1 MNNKE
6 KLAREW
12 AEYYQ
17 NRWPKFTPG
26 THAAELV
33 EKAKAA
39 ADYIM
44 EHTTPP
50 TMEGVEWEHEL
61 HHFAGATA
69 DTGEDVVMV
78 DPHGPGITVIDLDTE
93 EVVAASP
100 LAITPNGKR
109 YELVETTDKPEPG
122 PEPEPEHPKTLR
134 TVEDY
139 EDAPNSTIVAIQ
151 GFHTVWVKDKGTWSD
166 GMDYTATS
174 DYMAGEPREVLRWG
188 REK

>member
-1 MNNKE
+1 MTNKE
-6 KLAREW
+6 KIAREW

-17 NRWPKFTPG
+17 NDWPKFTPG

-39 ADYIM
+39 AEYIM

-50 TMEGVEWEHEL
+50 TMEDVEWEHDL

-69 DTGEDVVMV
+69 DTGAGVVMV
-78 DPHGPGITVIDLDTE
+78 DPHGPGITVFDLDTE

-100 LAITPNGKR
+100 AEITPNGKR
-109 YELVETTDKPEPG
+109 YELREVIVSQDENVADDR
-122 PEPEPEHPKTLR
+122 PEHPRVLH

-139 EDAPNSTIVAIQ
+139 ENAPDGTIVAET
-151 GFHTVWVKDKGTWSD
+151 GP
-166 GMDYTATS
+166 Y
-174 DYMAGEPREVLRWG
+174 EVLRWG
-188 REK
+188 RGE

>member
-1 MNNKE
+1 MTEQE

-17 NRWPKFTPG
+17 NDWPKFTPG
-26 THAAELV
+26 AHAAELV

-39 ADYIM
+39 AEYIM

-50 TMEGVEWEHEL
+50 TMEGVEWEHDL

-69 DTGEDVVMV
+69 DTGAGVVMV
-78 DPHGPGITVIDLDTE
+78 DPHGPGITVFDLDTE

-100 LAITPNGKR
+100 AEITPNGKR
-109 YELVETTDKPEPG
+109 YELVETTDG
-122 PEPEPEHPKTLR
+122 PEPEHPKTLR

-139 EDAPNSTIVAIQ
+139 ENAPVGTVVAMRRGKPWTKNKTCLWGREYNRALQ
-151 GFHTVWVKDKGTWSD
+151 VENERMSAVS
-166 GMDYTATS
+166 
-174 DYMAGEPREVLRWG
+174 REVLRWG
-188 REK
+188 WSK

>member
-1 MNNKE
+1 MTNQE
-6 KLAREW
+6 KLARLW
-12 AEYYQ
+12 AEGYQ
-17 NRWPKFTPG
+17 KNYPEFLPES
-26 THAAELV
+26 HANEMV
-33 EKAKAA
+33 KRAKAA

-109 YELVETTDKPEPG
+109 YELVDVTDEPEPG
-122 PEPEPEHPKTLR
+122 PEHPKWLR

-166 GMDYTATS
+166 GEDYTETS

-188 REK
+188 RGE